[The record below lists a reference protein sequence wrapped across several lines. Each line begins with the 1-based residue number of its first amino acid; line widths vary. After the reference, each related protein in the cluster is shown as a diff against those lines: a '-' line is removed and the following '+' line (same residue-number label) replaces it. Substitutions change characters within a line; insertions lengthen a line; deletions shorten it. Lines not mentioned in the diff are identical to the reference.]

1 MAEQATPKKKGG
13 CFKLVL
19 WSTGGLVG
27 LFVVLGIAVTFWENG
42 LKGGCNSGKAEDC
55 ETLLDGTAWVGEDF
69 DLDQIT
75 NEEYKPKFAAK
86 VETAKKDAKA
96 KAEADKKAAADKAE
110 ADKKAAEAR
119 RAENELAD
127 LIGKAMTQC
136 ESSLKAVMTDPN
148 SFQVHNRDFVNLQ
161 IEYSGTNAFG
171 GRVRNVMD
179 CKTGKTLR

>member
-1 MAEQATPKKKGG
+1 MTDEATPKKKRG
-13 CFKLVL
+13 CLKLFL
-19 WSTGGLVG
+19 WGSGGLIG
-27 LFVVLGIAVTFWENG
+27 LFVVLGIALTFWENG

-55 ETLLDGTAWVGEDF
+55 ETLLDGTLVDEDF

-86 VETAKKDAKA
+86 VEAAKKAA
-96 KAEADKKAAADKAE
+96 EAQAEADRKAAADKAE

-119 RAENELAD
+119 RAQNELAD

-136 ESSLKAVMTDPN
+136 ESSLKAAMKDPD
-148 SFQVHNRDFVNLQ
+148 SFQVHNRDFANLQ

-171 GRVRNVMD
+171 GRIRNVMD
-179 CKTGKTLR
+179 CKTGKNLR